1 VAGHAVKVTS
11 PALPSAFTLHGPARR
26 VVSLVSS
33 ATETLFALGVGGA
46 VVGVSP
52 YCARYVPGLAAPVVG
67 DYVRADA
74 AAIRAVAPDLVIVT
88 DGVQLPLARRLAA
101 EGLPAYLLPVP
112 QSRFG
117 ILENA
122 IALGALTG
130 RLAEAR
136 ALCASIEAASAA
148 LVASAPAPRPRVYAE
163 LWFGAHPRRFGGRAF
178 VHDLLELAGAE
189 NVFGAE
195 PFGYAPLDLA
205 EVERRAPEWLVV
217 FQEPEHPVDAHAL
230 AAARGWAGRFG
241 ARIVT
246 STVER
251 GRNLIHDGPSFVETA
266 RWLRGALAGGVTGR

>member
-1 VAGHAVKVTS
+1 MKVTS
-11 PALPSAFTLHGPARR
+11 PALGSAFTLEGPARR

-33 ATETLFALGVGGA
+33 ATETLFALGAGDA

-67 DYVRADA
+67 DYVHADP
-74 AAIRAVAPDLVIVT
+74 AAIRAAAPDLVVVT

-130 RLAEAR
+130 RLPEAR
-136 ALCASIEAASAA
+136 ALGTSIEAACAA
-148 LVASAPAPRPRVYAE
+148 LLASAPARRPRVYAE

-189 NVFGAE
+189 SVFGEE

-205 EVERRAPEWLVV
+205 AVERREPEWLVV
-217 FQEPEHPVDAHAL
+217 FHEPEHPVDARAL
-230 AAARGWAGRFG
+230 AAERGWDRRLGG
-241 ARIVT
+241 RIVT
-246 STVER
+246 STIER

-266 RWLRGALAGGVTGR
+266 RWLRGVLAGDSPGKG